1 MEALFIGQTYIDVTF
16 LADEIPTGDDK
27 AVARDYA
34 ISFGG
39 NAVTAAFA
47 ASRVLDPL
55 VLPTVALT
63 VVAGLVLAAPL
74 WRPGP
79 LALEPTANTLLA
91 VLYVGW
97 LLGYGILLHHTS
109 PRGDEL
115 ILFADLPGVQLS
127 DIDVSVENRTLTLSG
142 QRKETGESREGNVYR
157 SERPAG
163 SFTRTFALPATI
175 DVARIGA
182 ELKNGVLRVV
192 LPKAEAARPRR
203 IEIRQG

>member
-1 MEALFIGQTYIDVTF
+1 MTYVTVDPVRSLARLQNEMNRF
-16 LADEIPTGDDK
+16 LTNAFDAESSATG
-27 AVARDYA
+27 
-34 ISFGG
+34 
-39 NAVTAAFA
+39 TFA
-47 ASRVLDPL
+47 QPVDI
-55 VLPTVALT
+55 V
-63 VVAGLVLAAPL
+63 
-74 WRPGP
+74 
-79 LALEPTANTLLA
+79 E
-91 VLYVGW
+91 
-97 LLGYGILLHHTS
+97 
-109 PRGDEL
+109 RGEEL

-157 SERPAG
+157 AERPAG

-192 LPKAEAARPRR
+192 LPKAEAARSRR